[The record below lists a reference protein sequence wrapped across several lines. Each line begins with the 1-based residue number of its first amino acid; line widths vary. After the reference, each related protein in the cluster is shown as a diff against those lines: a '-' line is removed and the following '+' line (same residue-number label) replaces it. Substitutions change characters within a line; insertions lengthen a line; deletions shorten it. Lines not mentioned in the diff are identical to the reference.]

1 MRISPE
7 GKIGIALG
15 LVLGLAAA
23 VTTVVNET
31 WVHTVGWIT
40 IAICLAGMIAL
51 LVHHFWG
58 RWRRLLRFII
68 PVGVALTMVEDLPGL
83 IAKGRQ
89 RFETD
94 VRNARVIGE
103 FVVTRGQREVS
114 ARVDK
119 LRHSEPEAAA
129 GASGDAGG
137 GTAAGAAPAPA
148 AAPSVAKPTPDPADG
163 VIVDTALAGY
173 DTLSAS
179 QVVRRLESLGP
190 DELRAVHR
198 HEASHRNRR
207 TILNRAHQL
216 LDALTASDAT
226 TGVPAD
232 AVATPDRSPE

>member
-1 MRISPE
+1 VSDHTDGDASSDGGAAEEAPPLRR
-7 GKIGIALG
+7 ALD
-15 LVLGLAAA
+15 LFVFA
-23 VTTVVNET
+23 
-31 WVHTVGWIT
+31 
-40 IAICLAGMIAL
+40 
-51 LVHHFWG
+51 
-58 RWRRLLRFII
+58 
-68 PVGVALTMVEDLPGL
+68 PVGVALTVVEDLPGL

-89 RFETD
+89 RFEMD

-103 FVVTRGQREVS
+103 FVVTRGQREVL

-119 LRHSEPEAAA
+119 LRHFEPDPAEDATSAT
-129 GASGDAGG
+129 AGG
-137 GTAAGAAPAPA
+137 AEGGTTGGGAPATT
-148 AAPSVAKPTPDPADG
+148 AAPSAAKPRPDPADG

-216 LDALTASDAT
+216 LDAATAGDTMA
-226 TGVPAD
+226 GFPEEPAP
-232 AVATPDRSPE
+232 APDRSSE